1 VANEGCLRAVTD
13 CHVHT
18 MSSQSPS
25 RLRGLSKRPKLRRR
39 RCLVV
44 LIISETSP
52 SCSIA
57 GCVISADCLQRPC
70 PPCRLL
76 CTLFL
81 LYTIE
86 QKRVLDAL
94 RASHSDVA
102 DLDTHSNSSPDFIPA
117 TTYNSPH
124 SLPNFSPAKS
134 YQNGQ
139 YKKKG
144 SK

>member
-1 VANEGCLRAVTD
+1 MNTKKVPAVL
-13 CHVHT
+13 
-18 MSSQSPS
+18 M
-25 RLRGLSKRPKLRRR
+25 
-39 RCLVV
+39 
-44 LIISETSP
+44 ISETLA

-57 GCVISADCLQRPC
+57 GCVISADCLQKTHVPIQIKC
-70 PPCRLL
+70 S
-76 CTLFL
+76 LFL

-86 QKRVLDAL
+86 QKRVLDAS
-94 RASHSDVA
+94 APHSDVA

-134 YQNGQ
+134 HQNGK